1 MHNPTL
7 HIVKPLKRKIMEVRI
22 QISDSVYAELL
33 NGNKRIKGSIGLVS
47 PKVGNFNAHRSS
59 PSSPTGQYM
68 KLPHGRVS
76 VSSTH
81 VHLSMKVGLAEMQS
95 PAYIIEEESRIASS
109 FVDFMEE
116 IA

>member
-1 MHNPTL
+1 
-7 HIVKPLKRKIMEVRI
+7 MEVKI

-33 NGNKRIKGSIGLVS
+33 NGNKRIKGSIALVS
-47 PKVGNFNAHRSS
+47 PKKGNFNAHSRK
-59 PSSPTGQYM
+59 PSSPTSQYM

-76 VSSTH
+76 VNETH
-81 VHLSMKVGLAEMQS
+81 VHLTMKVGVAEMQS
-95 PAYIIEEESRIASS
+95 PAYIIEQESRIASS

>member
-1 MHNPTL
+1 
-7 HIVKPLKRKIMEVRI
+7 
-22 QISDSVYAELL
+22 
-33 NGNKRIKGSIGLVS
+33 
-47 PKVGNFNAHRSS
+47 
-59 PSSPTGQYM
+59 M

-81 VHLSMKVGLAEMQS
+81 VRLTMKVGVAEMQS
-95 PAYIIEEESRIASS
+95 PAYIIEEESRIASN

>member
-1 MHNPTL
+1 
-7 HIVKPLKRKIMEVRI
+7 MEVRI
-22 QISDSVYAELL
+22 QIADSVYAELL

-47 PKVGNFNAHRSS
+47 PMVGNFNAHRRS

-81 VHLSMKVGLAEMQS
+81 VRLTMKVGVAEMQS
-95 PAYIIEEESRIASS
+95 PSYIIEEESRIASS

>member
-7 HIVKPLKRKIMEVRI
+7 HIVKPLKRKIMDVRI

-47 PKVGNFNAHRSS
+47 PTVGNFNAHRCS

-95 PAYIIEEESRIASS
+95 PAYVIEEESRIASS

>member
-1 MHNPTL
+1 
-7 HIVKPLKRKIMEVRI
+7 MEVKI

-33 NGNKRIKGSIGLVS
+33 NGNKRIKGSIALVS
-47 PKVGNFNAHRSS
+47 PKKGNFNAHSRKSS
-59 PSSPTGQYM
+59 TPTSQYM

-76 VSSTH
+76 VNETH
-81 VHLSMKVGLAEMQS
+81 VYLTMKMGVAEKQS